1 MTMESSASPVIARTI
16 DLQRLLA
23 KKSYFLLG
31 PRQTGKSFLIRQT
44 LPGVHL
50 FDLLDSPTY
59 LTLGRNP
66 ERIGEELTERDK
78 LVVIDEVQRLPHLL
92 NEVHRLIEAWRI
104 AFCSL
109 DPALESCKERVS
121 AGSQVASRTGRGAK
135 VQVACMCQS
144 GNHKAQGWDGID
156 HSLSGILKD
165 AIGK

>member
-1 MTMESSASPVIARTI
+1 MTMDSSPEPVIARII

-44 LPGVHL
+44 LPGVRL

-59 LTLGRNP
+59 LTLSRNP

-104 AFCSL
+104 RFL
-109 DPALESCKERVS
+109 L
-121 AGSQVASRTGRGAK
+121 T
-135 VQVACMCQS
+135 
-144 GNHKAQGWDGID
+144 
-156 HSLSGILKD
+156 
-165 AIGK
+165 